1 MARMLP
7 DRQRR
12 SGANGDGPM
21 AKQDLTARPETTAAV
36 PAGDAAVAAIHAT
49 VAKIPPGRVSS
60 YGEIATRAGLPGR
73 ARLVGKA
80 LGKTPDDVEL
90 PWFRVLRSD
99 GRIAF
104 PPQSRPYR
112 EQRARLLV
120 EGVRVERGRVDLA
133 RYGWDR
139 NLDFALWAPP
149 DEAAAPRRSAARK
162 APGKSPAAKPAPVKA
177 KPELAKAKPAS
188 AKAKPA
194 AGKTTSAA
202 IEARSTARTAAAK
215 PASTAAASPQAAA
228 SADRRG
234 RSRHPH

>member
-1 MARMLP
+1 
-7 DRQRR
+7 
-12 SGANGDGPM
+12 M

-36 PAGDAAVAAIHAT
+36 PASDAAVAAIHAT

-149 DEAAAPRRSAARK
+149 DEAAAPRRLAARK
-162 APGKSPAAKPAPVKA
+162 APKKSAGAKPAP
-177 KPELAKAKPAS
+177 

-194 AGKTTSAA
+194 AAKTRPSVVDAKSA
-202 IEARSTARTAAAK
+202 ARTAAAK
-215 PASTAAASPQAAA
+215 PASTAAASSKAAA
-228 SADRRG
+228 SANRSSAS
-234 RSRHPH
+234 RSRR

>member
-12 SGANGDGPM
+12 SGANGVQRM
-21 AKQDLTARPETTAAV
+21 AKQDLTARPETAAAA
-36 PAGDAAVAAIHAT
+36 PAGEAALAAIHAT

-60 YGEIATRAGLPGR
+60 YGEIAMRAGLPGR

-80 LGKTPDDVEL
+80 LGKTPDGVEL

-104 PPQSRPYR
+104 PPQSKPYR

-149 DEAAAPRRSAARK
+149 DEAAAPRKSVARK
-162 APGKSPAAKPAPVKA
+162 APEKIAGAKAAPARAKSASVKA
-177 KPELAKAKPAS
+177 KPAVAKTKSAVVDAKS
-188 AKAKPA
+188 N
-194 AGKTTSAA
+194 
-202 IEARSTARTAAAK
+202 ARAAAAK
-215 PASTAAASPQAAA
+215 PASRAMTASSEAGASPA
-228 SADRRG
+228 RRG
-234 RSRHPH
+234 TPRNPR

>member
-1 MARMLP
+1 MLP

-12 SGANGDGPM
+12 SGANGVQRM
-21 AKQDLTARPETTAAV
+21 AKQDLTARSETAVAV
-36 PAGDAAVAAIHAT
+36 PSGEAALAAIHAT

-60 YGEIATRAGLPGR
+60 YGEIAARAGLPGR

-80 LGKTPDDVEL
+80 LGRTPDGVEL

-104 PPQSRPYR
+104 PPQSKPYR

-149 DEAAAPRRSAARK
+149 DEAAAPGRPGGRK
-162 APGKSPAAKPAPVKA
+162 ASRKIAG
-177 KPELAKAKPAS
+177 AKPAS
-188 AKAKPA
+188 GKAQRAPAEAKPA
-194 AGKTTSAA
+194 EAKPKPVAIVAKSAA
-202 IEARSTARTAAAK
+202 RAAAARA
-215 PASTAAASPQAAA
+215 ASAASPGIRA
-228 SADRRG
+228 SATRRG
-234 RSRHPH
+234 TSRAPR

>member
-1 MARMLP
+1 
-7 DRQRR
+7 
-12 SGANGDGPM
+12 M
-21 AKQDLTARPETTAAV
+21 AKQDLTARPETAVAA
-36 PAGDAAVAAIHAT
+36 PSGEDALAAIHAT

-60 YGEIATRAGLPGR
+60 YGEIAARAGLPGR

-80 LGKTPDDVEL
+80 LGKTPDGVEL

-104 PPQSRPYR
+104 PPQSGPYR

-149 DEAAAPRRSAARK
+149 DEAAAPRRPAARK
-162 APGKSPAAKPAPVKA
+162 APTKSAG
-177 KPELAKAKPAS
+177 AKPAS
-188 AKAKPA
+188 VKAKPA
-194 AGKTTSAA
+194 AAKTRPSAVDA
-202 IEARSTARTAAAK
+202 KSAARTAAAK
-215 PASTAAASPQAAA
+215 PASTAAASSKAAA
-228 SADRRG
+228 SANRRSAS
-234 RSRHPH
+234 RSRR

>member
-12 SGANGDGPM
+12 SGANGVRRM
-21 AKQDLTARPETTAAV
+21 AKQDLTARSETAVAV
-36 PAGDAAVAAIHAT
+36 PAGEAAVAAIHAT
-49 VAKIPPGRVSS
+49 VARIPPGRVSS
-60 YGEIATRAGLPGR
+60 YGEIAARAGLPGR

-80 LGKTPDDVEL
+80 LGKTPDGVEL

-104 PPQSRPYR
+104 PPQSKPYR

-149 DEAAAPRRSAARK
+149 DEAAVPRKSAARK
-162 APGKSPAAKPAPVKA
+162 ASKTIA
-177 KPELAKAKPAS
+177 EAKAAPARRKS
-188 AKAKPA
+188 ASVKETP
-194 AGKTTSAA
+194 
-202 IEARSTARTAAAK
+202 AAAK
-215 PASTAAASPQAAA
+215 PGSAAVDAKSAVRTAADRSMSRAASSEPGASPV
-228 SADRRG
+228 RRG
-234 RSRHPH
+234 TSRKPR